1 MFLLMAVTNPLTT
14 LAVWIFVL
22 IIGVSIGGWRLPY
35 LVKVLLPYIFFF
47 VFVFWMRAAFGKGEH
62 VIMEW
67 AWFRLTE
74 ESLRNGLTI
83 SLRMLGFVT
92 IGLLF
97 TSTTDL
103 NLFIMSLIKQCRL
116 SPKWAYGF
124 LAGFR
129 CIPMFQEE
137 LAQIK
142 EAHRIRGYKHNGS
155 WRAFIRYAVPL
166 LTQAIRRSERMA
178 IAMEARGF
186 TGTSDRTYY
195 RSPKVAKRDYI
206 YFGAVI
212 IIAFFIIY
220 SITASR

>member
-22 IIGVSIGGWRLPY
+22 IMGISIGGWKLPF
-35 LVKVLLPYIFFF
+35 LVKVLLPYLFLFI
-47 VFVFWMRAAFGKGEH
+47 FVFWMRAAFGIGEH

-67 AWFRLTE
+67 AWFRITE

-92 IGLLF
+92 IGLLY

-103 NLFIMSLIKQCRL
+103 NLFIMSLIQQCKL

-142 EAHRIRGYKHNGS
+142 EAHRIRGYKYTGS
-155 WRAFIRYAVPL
+155 WRAFRRYAVPL

-186 TGTSDRTYY
+186 TGTRDRTYY
-195 RSPKVAKRDYI
+195 RSPIVSKQDYV
-206 YFGAVI
+206 YLAVVLM
-212 IIAFFIIY
+212 IAVVLLF
-220 SITASR
+220 TVKN